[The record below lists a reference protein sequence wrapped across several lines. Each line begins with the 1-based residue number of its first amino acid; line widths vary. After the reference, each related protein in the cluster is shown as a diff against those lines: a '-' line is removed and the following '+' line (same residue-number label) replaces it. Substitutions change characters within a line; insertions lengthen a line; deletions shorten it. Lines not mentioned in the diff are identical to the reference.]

1 MRSFE
6 IARKITENI
15 TTDETGN
22 EIKVKEIM
30 LDENG
35 DALAAYPEA
44 QIPEYQTKYSAGA
57 DFFCAQEVIIPSVW
71 KLAFSSIVSKT
82 GAKVGEFTDSILNY
96 FGYKKEEDA
105 KKELVDIKPTLVHT
119 GIKSDMEEDEVLELY
134 NRSSNPGK
142 KGLIL
147 ANSVG
152 K

>member
-6 IARKITENI
+6 LARKIVENVKV
-15 TTDETGN
+15 DEHGN
-22 EIKVKEIM
+22 EVKVKEIAYGE
-30 LDENG
+30 DGE
-35 DALAAYPEA
+35 ALLAYPEA

-57 DFFCAQEVIIPSVW
+57 DFFCAEAVVIPSIW
-71 KLAFSSIVSKT
+71 KLALSSIASKT
-82 GAKVGEFTDSILNY
+82 GAKMEALADTILSN
-96 FGYKKEEDA
+96 FGYKREEDA

-119 GIKSDMEEDEVLELY
+119 GIKSNMEDDEVLELY

>member
-6 IARKITENI
+6 LARKIVENVKV
-15 TTDETGN
+15 DEHGN
-22 EIKVKEIM
+22 EVKVKEIAYGE
-30 LDENG
+30 DGE
-35 DALAAYPEA
+35 ALLAYPEA

-57 DFFCAQEVIIPSVW
+57 DFFCAQEVVIPSIW
-71 KLAFSSIVSKT
+71 KLALSSIASKT
-82 GAKVGEFTDSILNY
+82 GAKMEALADTILSN
-96 FGYKKEEDA
+96 FGYKREEDA